1 MPTEEWTA
9 GVEPPRLGFRSA
21 MHLCARCALRSCVRT
36 APLLLRAARGCVLV
50 LCDSGYHAASAGDAP
65 EPTRF
70 EASAGGLLVTHV
82 DQASPAAA
90 SGIAAGDL
98 IIAAAPPESK
108 MLLVS
113 SAETSFF
120 VALLR
125 EANPIFVRLKRG
137 EHESTICIQKVGCLP
152 PV

>member
-1 MPTEEWTA
+1 
-9 GVEPPRLGFRSA
+9 
-21 MHLCARCALRSCVRT
+21 
-36 APLLLRAARGCVLV
+36 VLV